1 MKILWGEEGHCT
13 EEGDR
18 VRDFINKL
26 SAGFRM
32 LLPNTIHVFEDL
44 DKGDMVSRKMVERKR
59 RRNHRTPWRTIYKR
73 ISEVALTASVDP
85 RNTSRECPRCGFL
98 ARPKKGR
105 PSDARD
111 TI

>member
-1 MKILWGEEGHCT
+1 MKILWGEEGHRT

-18 VRDFINKL
+18 VRDFINKP

-32 LLPNTIHVFEDL
+32 LFPSSIHVFEDL

-98 ARPKKGR
+98 AGPKRGR
-105 PSDARD
+105 S
-111 TI
+111 